1 MRPAR
6 HVSRLFGK
14 GLDYWPHS
22 IDGCG

>member
-14 GLDYWPHS
+14 GLHYWPHS